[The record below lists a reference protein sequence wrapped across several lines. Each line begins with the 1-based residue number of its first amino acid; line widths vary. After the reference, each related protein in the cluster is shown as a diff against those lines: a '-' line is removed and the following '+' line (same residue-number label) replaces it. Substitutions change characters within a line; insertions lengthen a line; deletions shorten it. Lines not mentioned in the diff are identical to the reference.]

1 MSTPDQPNRRIP
13 KPLWVFGAATGI
25 ALLFATQTF
34 VLVNAYPDN
43 SITFAKAAYPAL
55 TNWYLWALFVPL
67 SFWSLRHLPLNAGAW
82 RRNLAFHIG
91 IALLVAA
98 AKFGLD
104 QLAGSTLPW
113 IPARPVSLTRFIFQF
128 YPNVL
133 TYLVITMVVHAV
145 EMTRRERARQL
156 RASQLEAK
164 LAQVELQ
171 VLRMQLHPHFLFNTL
186 NSVTALMHKDVD
198 AAERM
203 LVRLGDLLRLTID
216 RIGTA
221 EVSVEEEFA
230 VLESYLEIQKIR
242 FRDRLLVELD
252 VQPEAMAGR
261 IPHLILQPLVENSIQ
276 YGVEGRNEPVHISVR
291 AMRDNGTLRLSVCDD
306 GPGLSEPEPEPEGVG
321 LSNTRARLEGLY
333 GAEHEF
339 RLGPGPDGGLL
350 VEFSIP
356 FDGAESDE

>member
-1 MSTPDQPNRRIP
+1 MDAMEPPQRRVP
-13 KPLWVFGAATGI
+13 KTLWVVGAATGT
-25 ALLFATQTF
+25 ALLFATQTY

-43 SITFAKAAYPAL
+43 SITFAKAALPAF
-55 TNWYLWALFVPL
+55 TNWYLWALFVPV
-67 SFWSLRHLPLNAGAW
+67 SFWALARLPLNAETW
-82 RRNLAFHIG
+82 RRNLAFHVG
-91 IALLVAA
+91 IALLAA
-98 AKFGLD
+98 LAKFGLD
-104 QLAGSTLPW
+104 QLAGSVLPW
-113 IPARPVSLTRFIFQF
+113 IPARPLTLTLFIFQF

-133 TYLVITMVVHAV
+133 TYLVITIVVHAV

-221 EVSVEEEFA
+221 EVSVMEEFA

-242 FRDRLLVELD
+242 FRDRLVVELD

-261 IPHLILQPLVENSIQ
+261 VPHLILQPLVENSIQ
-276 YGVEGRNEPVHISVR
+276 YGVEGRTEPVHISVR
-291 AMRDNGTLRLSVCDD
+291 ATRDNGTLRLSVCDD
-306 GPGLSEPEPEPEGVG
+306 GPGLSEPNPEPEGVG
-321 LSNTRARLEGLY
+321 LSNTRARLDGLY
-333 GAEHEF
+333 GASHDF

-350 VEFSIP
+350 IEFSIP
-356 FDGAESDE
+356 FEGAEGDA